1 MKKLVSII
9 IVVCLTLVLF
19 GCTTDSGSSTSNN
32 YTTTTNYSSSYSK
45 SSGYSK
51 SSSSSSYS
59 KSSCYSKD
67 DVNSWMKDQAAGKNY
82 SYDDGGEYYCMGKNN
97 TCRNKTKNAYDLY
110 CNSCDPN
117 GDNVEG

>member
-1 MKKLVSII
+1 MKKLFCI
-9 IVVCLTLVLF
+9 IVAVCLTLVLF
-19 GCTTDSGSSTSNN
+19 GCTDSGSSTPSNTIN
-32 YTTTTNYSSSYSK
+32 DYSSSYSN

-51 SSSSSSYS
+51 
-59 KSSCYSKD
+59 D
-67 DVNSWMKDQAAGKNY
+67 NVNSWMKDQAAGKNY
-82 SYDDGGEYYCMGKNN
+82 SYDDGGDYYCMGKND

>member
-45 SSGYSK
+45 SSG
-51 SSSSSSYS
+51 
-59 KSSCYSKD
+59 YSKD